1 MMLSKNG
8 EDGSSME
15 PQKKS
20 LFAPEYNLLI
30 GTQTK
35 SKSLEGAHPLTKLL
49 LLARASQNFIV
60 VIFKGDALG
69 HGWPEFDLSG
79 VPRI

>member
-1 MMLSKNG
+1 MLSKNG
-8 EDGSSME
+8 EDGSPME

-35 SKSLEGAHPLTKLL
+35 SK
-49 LLARASQNFIV
+49 F
-60 VIFKGDALG
+60 
-69 HGWPEFDLSG
+69 
-79 VPRI
+79 